1 MQKGLSQSQSRSDS
15 LRDELATDRRLHIMS
30 GSPWLAAL
38 GAALAED
45 RDSKLWRADKPFD
58 KGDLLLTVLDT
69 RPRTI
74 LCLELAKKSETSR
87 SRAYYLAE
95 IKVFTPV
102 VLTTDIETLTGTRF
116 PPLGPV
122 PHDLALSILAAL
134 DARRYQPNPQIQAG
148 TACSSLST
156 GQRAVVLSGA
166 AGVCAACNQEFGGVL
181 GRHGL
186 SGLDAHIQDVLNRR
200 TGTTEPTAVVLCAG
214 CHRIVHAA
222 QDADHANLELS
233 PYAELRYAWRPQCP
247 ACDAKRAMPI
257 LWGMPSEEPPE
268 DVVVGGCDV
277 WDHPEQWECGACQH
291 RWSDNSPFEFDGSF
305 DKPDGYARLQEH

>member
-1 MQKGLSQSQSRSDS
+1 MQKGLSQSWSNSP
-15 LRDELATDRRLHIMS
+15 RDELATDRRLHIMS
-30 GSPWLAAL
+30 GSPWPAAL
-38 GAALAED
+38 GAALTED
-45 RDSKLWRADKPFD
+45 WDSQLWRAAKPFE

-74 LCLELAKKSETSR
+74 LSLGLATKSETPR
-87 SRAYYLAE
+87 SRAYYLVE
-95 IKVFTPV
+95 ITTFTPV
-102 VLTTDIETLTGTRF
+102 VLTTDVEILTGTRF

-122 PHDLALSILAAL
+122 PRDLAFSILAAL
-134 DARRYQPNPQIQAG
+134 DECRYLRRAPIQPG

-156 GQRAVVLSGA
+156 GQRAVVLSEA
-166 AGVCAACNQEFGGVL
+166 AGLCAACQREFGGVL

-186 SGLDAHIQDVLNRR
+186 SGLDVHIQDVLNRR
-200 TGTTEPTAVVLCAG
+200 TGSTEPTAVVLCAG

-268 DVVVGGCDV
+268 DVAVGGCDV
-277 WDHPEQWECGACQH
+277 WDHPEQWECRACRH
-291 RWSDNSPFEFDGSF
+291 RWSDNSPFEIDESYNE
-305 DKPDGYARLQEH
+305 PDRYARLRGD